1 MAPESAPCA
10 ALDRVISVLFCG
22 VGGQGTI
29 LAGDLLAKVAANA
42 GCDVTLSEVHGM
54 SQRGGSV
61 DTLIRFGPEVH
72 SPLICL
78 GEADVVVAFEEL
90 EGARWAPYL
99 REGGTIVLALT
110 RIAPLPVL
118 LGKVRYPDGLVDDL
132 SSKAQVVA
140 VDAAGEAAQAGGARA
155 ANLVMLGALSTLLP
169 FLAGDWEDVIRLRVP
184 PKTVETNVRAFARG
198 RAIAAEGR

>member
-1 MAPESAPCA
+1 MGADRPPCA
-10 ALDRVISVLFCG
+10 TLDRVISVLLCG

-29 LAGDLLAKVAANA
+29 LAGDLLARVAAGA

-61 DTLIRFGPEVH
+61 DTLIRFGPEVF

-99 REGGTIVLALT
+99 REGGRMIVART
-110 RIAPLPVL
+110 RIAPLGVL
-118 LGKVRYPDGLVDDL
+118 LGKTHYPEGLVDEL

-140 VDAAGEAAQAGGARA
+140 VDAADLAAQAGSVRA

-169 FLAGDWEDVIRLRVP
+169 FASGDWEDAIRHGVP
-184 PKTVETNVRAFARG
+184 PKTVQTNLRAFGRG